1 MPSAGRDPPRLISPS
16 TGGGLRC
23 RQGSAILLSAIDEG
37 TEPQTSAH
45 PRAVGRDGGDS
56 ACEAGTTVPGLEL
69 SRGGCHAPPPLTR
82 SVRHLSTILQTY
94 INVNSP

>member
-1 MPSAGRDPPRLISPS
+1 MPSAGRDPPASSHLQQEAACDAVRGVRSSFQRS
-16 TGGGLRC
+16 TR
-23 RQGSAILLSAIDEG
+23 A
-37 TEPQTSAH
+37 QTSAH